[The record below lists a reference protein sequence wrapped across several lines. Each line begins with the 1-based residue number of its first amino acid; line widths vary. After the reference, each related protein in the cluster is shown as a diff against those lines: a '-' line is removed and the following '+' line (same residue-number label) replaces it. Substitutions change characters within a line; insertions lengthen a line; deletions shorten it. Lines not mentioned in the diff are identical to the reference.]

1 VSYETPLSCTFL
13 TGCVVFKTLLIHSNT
28 GGDDI
33 EVKIPNSK
41 LSGQKFSNISRMR
54 RSRIKFDLKF
64 NIYDMHRVQEI
75 ASSIKQE
82 ILDACPK
89 LITDGSRPF
98 RVIWTD
104 VGDDHLVVTVHT
116 HHNVPPS
123 CTEHWATREQVLY
136 AIARAT
142 EKLGVKFAMPVCVN
156 ADFRVSE

>member
-1 VSYETPLSCTFL
+1 
-13 TGCVVFKTLLIHSNT
+13 VFFSTLLIHSNT
-28 GGDDI
+28 GGDNI

-41 LSGQKFSNISRMR
+41 LSGQNFSNISRMQ
-54 RSRIKFDLKF
+54 RSRIKLDLKF
-64 NIYDMHRVQEI
+64 NIYDMHRVKEI

-82 ILDACPK
+82 IVDSCPK

-104 VGDDHLVVTVHT
+104 VGDDHLVVTVDT

-123 CTEHWATREQVLY
+123 CNEHWATREQVLY

-142 EKLGVKFAMPVCVN
+142 EKVNVKFAMPITVN
-156 ADFRVSE
+156 ADFKN